1 LTEKNTVRVALIG
14 AGAWSGAVC
23 NAMMKSKKVELA
35 TCFDVI
41 AERHQALS
49 DKFGCGHE
57 ASYEDVLKRNDID
70 AVHLISPNAVHAE
83 QAILAARHG
92 KHVFVEKPLANT
104 IPDGKQTIAACQKA
118 QVVLMVG
125 QHLRR
130 LAGFRKLKAL
140 IAGGAIG
147 EPIQVEANFS
157 QNLGFALTPESFRWR
172 GDDTGCPAGA
182 LMTLGIH
189 HADLLNYLLGPIESV
204 FAYFNKL
211 YIEAP
216 VEDVN
221 TTICQFKSGVL
232 GYLGTNYASP
242 KSCWVYVYGTEAN
255 LRCTVTLQEL
265 PFEEYLL
272 RWQMID
278 EDTRL
283 QIFKKGKTG
292 GEDIS
297 LNVGNP
303 ILEEIDE
310 FADCIR
316 TGQKTGNRWR
326 RGAAGTR
333 LHPSGDRIGAYRKTG
348 PDCDLGLGRAS
359 KIKKMSEKYR
369 GQSTENR

>member
-1 LTEKNTVRVALIG
+1 MNGGSSLTQKSTLKLALIG

-23 NAMMKSKKVELA
+23 NAMIKSKKIELM

-41 AERHQALS
+41 PEKRQALS
-49 DKFGCGHE
+49 DKFGCSQE
-57 ASYEDVLKRNDID
+57 ASYEDVLKRDNID

-92 KHVFVEKPLANT
+92 KHVFVEKPIANT
-104 IPDGKQTIAACQKA
+104 LADGEKMIAACQKA
-118 QVVLMVG
+118 NVILMVG
-125 QHLRR
+125 HHLRR

-157 QNLGFALTPESFRWR
+157 QNLGFALTPESFRWC
-172 GDDTGCPAGA
+172 GDDSGCPAGA

-189 HADLLNYLLGPIESV
+189 HVDLLNYLLGPIETV

-216 VEDVN
+216 VEDVA
-221 TTICQFKSGVL
+221 TTIFQFKSGIL
-232 GYLGTNYASP
+232 GYLGSNYASP
-242 KSCWVYVYGTEAN
+242 KACWVYVYGTEAN
-255 LRCTVTLQEL
+255 LLCTVTLQQL

-278 EDTRL
+278 QDTRL
-283 QIFKKGKTG
+283 QIFKKGRTG
-292 GEDIS
+292 CEDIA
-297 LNVGNP
+297 LGAGNP

-316 TGQKTGNRWR
+316 SGKKPETDGP
-326 RGAAGTR
+326 GALQALAVIR
-333 LHPSGDRIGAYRKTG
+333 AAIDSARSGKQVKVA
-348 PDCDLGLGRAS
+348 L
-359 KIKKMSEKYR
+359 
-369 GQSTENR
+369 